1 MIPPHHQIPV
11 FNPSIMPPQHIFPMD
26 PSMGFYNPPQN
37 QMVEPAL
44 STIDEDDKPE
54 M

>member
-1 MIPPHHQIPV
+1 MIPPHQIPV
-11 FNPSIMPPQHIFPMD
+11 FNPSVMPPQPIFSID
-26 PSMGFYNPPQN
+26 HNMGFYHPVQN
-37 QMVEPAL
+37 QTVEPAL